1 MAKILLVDDEPDIRF
16 LTKRMLER
24 QGYSVAEAED
34 GETALRML
42 QEERPDL
49 VLLDV
54 RMPGLNG
61 WEVCRRI
68 KADEETKS
76 IPVVMFTVRTSEE
89 DMLRSREYGADA
101 HINKPFDRDELLRL
115 VEKMLRGA
123 AGR

>member
-68 KADEETKS
+68 KADEETRS

-101 HINKPFDRDELLRL
+101 HINKPFDRDELLGIIQKIL
-115 VEKMLRGA
+115 G
-123 AGR
+123 